1 MKRAKSLFNQIVDY
15 ENLRLAWLKA
25 RKGKTAKKSVQNFS
39 RNVNENLQIIHDRMI
54 VSPPVLSDYVQFKIF
69 DPKERMISVVP
80 FSDRVIHHAIMNVL
94 EPVFERQFI
103 FHTYACRK
111 GKGTH
116 AAARYAFKCAKNSAY
131 FLKLDVK
138 KYFDSIDHSV
148 LKQLLCRI
156 IKDARCLSL
165 LFCVIDS
172 YKVSFEGGSSG
183 REKGLPIGNLTSQ
196 FFANFYLSLLDHFV
210 LEKLK
215 PKAYVRYMDDIVIF
229 GDSIKDL
236 KRIFAEVERFCLE
249 KLVLSLKEPVFGK
262 TFRGVPFLGWRITKD
277 RIFLLSKTRRRMKNK
292 LWKIQKAYESDKIS
306 EEKAL
311 ERTKAVFASRKLIN
325 AARIETAN
333 D

>member
-1 MKRAKSLFNQIVDY
+1 MKRAGKLFEKICCIQNLHEAYYKASKNKRLTAGYIDFRKNEEKNLASLRQSLLN
-15 ENLRLAWLKA
+15 
-25 RKGKTAKKSVQNFS
+25 GKYKHGKYRHF
-39 RNVNENLQIIHDRMI
+39 IIT
-54 VSPPVLSDYVQFKIF
+54 
-69 DPKERMISVVP
+69 DPKQRLISAAT

-94 EPVFERQFI
+94 EPIFERQFV

-116 AAARYAFKCAKNSAY
+116 AAARYAFKCAKKSTY

-156 IKDARCLSL
+156 IKDVRCLEL

-172 YKVSFEGGSSG
+172 YKVPFCGDAASE

-229 GDSIKDL
+229 DDSLLRLKQILKD
-236 KRIFAEVERFCLE
+236 VNVFCSE
-249 KLVLSLKEPVFGK
+249 KLVLSLKMPVFGK
-262 TFRGVPFLGWRITKD
+262 CRNGVPFLGWK
-277 RIFLLSKTRRRMKNK
+277 LSSKGIKILKKTQRRMKQK
-292 LWKIQKAYESDKIS
+292 LFLIEAELSKGKIS
-306 EEKAL
+306 SEKAL
-311 ERTKAVFASRKLIN
+311 ERAKSVYT
-325 AARIETAN
+325 ARMC
-333 D
+333 

>member
-1 MKRAKSLFNQIVDY
+1 MKRAGKLFEKICCIQNLHEAYYKASKNKRLTAGYIDFRKNEEKNLASLRQSLLN
-15 ENLRLAWLKA
+15 
-25 RKGKTAKKSVQNFS
+25 GKYKHGKYRHF
-39 RNVNENLQIIHDRMI
+39 IIT
-54 VSPPVLSDYVQFKIF
+54 
-69 DPKERMISVVP
+69 DPKQRLISAAT

-94 EPVFERQFI
+94 EPIFERQFV

-116 AAARYAFKCAKNSAY
+116 AAARYAFKCAKKSTY

-156 IKDARCLSL
+156 IKDVRCLEL

-172 YKVSFEGGSSG
+172 YKVPFCGDAASE

-229 GDSIKDL
+229 DDSLLRLKQILKD
-236 KRIFAEVERFCLE
+236 VNVFCSE
-249 KLVLSLKEPVFGK
+249 KLVLSLKMPVFGK
-262 TFRGVPFLGWRITKD
+262 CRNGVPFLGWK
-277 RIFLLSKTRRRMKNK
+277 LSSKGIKILKKTQRRMKQK
-292 LWKIQKAYESDKIS
+292 LFLIEAELSKGKIS
-306 EEKAL
+306 SEKAL
-311 ERTKAVFASRKLIN
+311 ERAKSVYT
-325 AARIETAN
+325 ARVC
-333 D
+333 